1 MISLLKTFLRNA
13 IKDDGGI
20 PGFKVLAD
28 ETVMFSSE
36 SRACFKAFNVS
47 LVASETC
54 NDKD

>member
-54 NDKD
+54 NDKY